1 VEQRRAR
8 YRDDTISGDPCD
20 RQLCEHDYMMGGHI
34 SLSHDLSSGSI
45 AYTTLSRGFKA
56 GGFNLGNIP
65 DSARG
70 FNPEFLWNLEAGMK
84 TGLAGRGH
92 TEVSFFY
99 QWRYDQQVRS
109 GRQFT
114 PGDPN
119 TYLFTT
125 VNLPKGNAAGME
137 LAMQYEVSRGL
148 QMGGSLGLLYTR
160 TGATT
165 TEDGSGNLVT
175 VPSRESAHAPSYT
188 AALNATWRASTGFMA
203 RVDLT
208 AMDAFYFDVP
218 TDHNQKSRAYALANF
233 KVGYEQQRWSVYAWL
248 RNAFDKQYAVRGF
261 YFENEPP
268 DWETKLYQQRGDP
281 RQFGLTG
288 ELRF

>member
-1 VEQRRAR
+1 
-8 YRDDTISGDPCD
+8 
-20 RQLCEHDYMMGGHI
+20 
-34 SLSHDLSSGSI
+34 
-45 AYTTLSRGFKA
+45 
-56 GGFNLGNIP
+56 
-65 DSARG
+65 
-70 FNPEFLWNLEAGMK
+70 MK

-109 GRQFT
+109 GQQFT

-125 VNLPKGNAAGME
+125 VNLPNGNAAGME

-165 TEDGSGNLVT
+165 TEDGNGNLVT

-208 AMDAFYFDVP
+208 AMDSFYFDVP
-218 TDHNQKSRAYALANF
+218 TDHDQKSKAYALANF
-233 KVGYEQQRWSVYAWL
+233 KVGYEQRRWSVYAWL

-268 DWETKLYQQRGDP
+268 DWEKKLYQQRGDP

-288 ELRF
+288 ELHF